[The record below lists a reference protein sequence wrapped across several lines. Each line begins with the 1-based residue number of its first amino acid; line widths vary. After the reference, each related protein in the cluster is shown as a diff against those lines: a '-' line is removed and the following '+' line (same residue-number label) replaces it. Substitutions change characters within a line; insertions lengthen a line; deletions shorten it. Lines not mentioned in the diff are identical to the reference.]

1 MPPQSGPE
9 TVMAMKIGMLA
20 VVNEY
25 SVDPATLAR
34 KAEALGFESLWLPD
48 HPVMPVHTTTPL
60 PETPPGKG
68 EIPDHYSRMCDP
80 FVAMAMA
87 AAATT
92 RLNVAT
98 GVCLVPERNPIV
110 TANEI
115 ATLDHFSDG
124 RVLFGIGGGWLKEE
138 SELMGADFP
147 HRWTQTKEYIQAMR
161 ELWTKDEASFEGKYV
176 KFPPVRLYPKPSNKG
191 GPPVLIGSK
200 DRNALRWVARW
211 GDGWCPIFYSP
222 AEMKTHLARLR
233 EECDAVGRDFER
245 LDIAIF
251 KRELRGDRAAV
262 RDGLK
267 AYEEAGVHRFVLMLI
282 GSRLDAKSYGS
293 ELERLAALYL

>member
-1 MPPQSGPE
+1 M
-9 TVMAMKIGMLA
+9 TMKIGMLT

-25 SVDPATLAR
+25 SADPPTLAR

-48 HPVMPVHTTTPL
+48 HPVSPAPPPAAT

-98 GVCLVPERNPIV
+98 GVCLVPERNPLV

-138 SELMGADFP
+138 SEVMGADFP
-147 HRWTQTKEYIQAMR
+147 HRWTQTKEYIAAMR
-161 ELWTKDEASFEGKYV
+161 ELWTKEEASFEGKYI
-176 KFPPVRLYPKPSNKG
+176 KFPPVRLYPKPARKG

-200 DRNALRWVARW
+200 DKNALRWVAQW
-211 GDGWCPIFYSP
+211 GDGWRPILLSP
-222 AEMKTHLARLR
+222 DQKKSELSKLR
-233 EECDAVGRDFER
+233 VECTKAGRDYST
-245 LDIAIF
+245 LDLTIM
-251 KRELRGDRAAV
+251 RTLRGNRAEV
-262 RDGLK
+262 QSGLRQ
-267 AYEEAGVHRFVLMLI
+267 YEDLGMHRFVLTLI
-282 GSRLDAKSYGS
+282 ANRLSPDNYAT
-293 ELERLAALYL
+293 ELERLAALYI

>member
-1 MPPQSGPE
+1 
-9 TVMAMKIGMLA
+9 MLA

-25 SVDPATLAR
+25 SVDPAALAR
-34 KAEALGFESLWLPD
+34 KAETLGFESLWLPD

-60 PETPPGKG
+60 PETPSGKG

-92 RLNVAT
+92 HLNVAT
-98 GVCLVPERNPIV
+98 GVCLVPERNPIL

-115 ATLDHFSDG
+115 ATLDHFSGG

-138 SELMGADFP
+138 SELLGADFP
-147 HRWTQTKEYIQAMR
+147 HRWTQTKEYIAAMR

-176 KFPPVRLYPKPSNKG
+176 KFPAVKLYPKPARKG

-200 DRNALRWVARW
+200 DKNALRWVAQW
-211 GDGWCPIFYSP
+211 GDGWCPILLSP
-222 AEMKTHLARLR
+222 TQMKAELGKLR
-233 EECDAVGRDFER
+233 DECTKAGRDYST
-245 LDIAIF
+245 LDLTIM
-251 KRELRGDRAAV
+251 RTLRGNRAEVQA
-262 RDGLK
+262 GLRQ
-267 AYEEAGVHRFVLMLI
+267 YEDLGVHRLVIMMI
-282 GSRLDAKSYGS
+282 ANRLGPDNYAA
-293 ELERLAALYL
+293 ELERQVSLYV